1 MLLYLLLIYRMAIRQ
16 QLLMNMLAYG
26 SIRKNS
32 MYKSPNIYWTYAHTI
47 IIMSSYDKT
56 VCSCILF

>member
-1 MLLYLLLIYRMAIRQ
+1 MAIRQ

-26 SIRKNS
+26 SIRKSS
-32 MYKSPNIYWTYAHTI
+32 MYKSPNINWTYVHTI

-56 VCSCILF
+56 VCSCIFF